1 MTPSV
6 VKDKYILRF
15 CVCSEHANSD
25 DILYAWNVIK
35 TYADEILIAQNGIN
49 QWKFHLNRNDNYG
62 RRFYSA
68 AAKLVKSVLS
78 PESIHEHVTNKKVKL
93 LIYFYLS

>member
-15 CVCSEHANSD
+15 CVCSEHASNE
-25 DILYAWNVIK
+25 DIKHAWNVVK
-35 TYADEILIAQNGIN
+35 TYADEILIAQNGLN
-49 QWKFHLNRNDNYG
+49 QWKFHLNRHDNNNE
-62 RRFYSA
+62 RKFCSV

-78 PESIHEHVTNKKVKL
+78 PDSINEYMLNKKVKIFVNIL
-93 LIYFYLS
+93 

>member
-35 TYADEILIAQNGIN
+35 TYADEILIAKNGLN
-49 QWKFHLNRNDNYG
+49 QWKNHLNKNENNKERK
-62 RRFYSA
+62 FSTV

-78 PESIHEHVTNKKVKL
+78 PDSITKHILNKKVKTK
-93 LIYFYLS
+93 S